1 MRSHPQRLGWPV
13 KWAHLPELQVF
24 GKDCVLRGIDALV
37 VNKFLQVVDVVVG
50 TDCDFKWR
58 RIPLYKAP
66 KRTNGVVRHGIRDTF
81 SFVLDLC

>member
-1 MRSHPQRLGWPV
+1 MRWPV

-24 GKDCVLRGIDALV
+24 GVDATKNTVLALF

-66 KRTNGVVRHGIRDTF
+66 KRTNGVVRHGSRDSF